1 MPNPMPDKVGCSLET
16 PAFIYDE
23 ALILQKLAL
32 LAQVREDADV
42 RVLYSV
48 KALPCLPLLARMS
61 PHVDGYSVSSLFEA
75 RLAAEALAAAG
86 LRKTR
91 RLHITT
97 PGLRAEELPELADLC
112 DAISFNSLEQCQRLA
127 PLAGAGPSLGIRVNP
142 DRSFLADVRYDPCRP
157 RSKLGVPLPD
167 LQAALDRT
175 GRVRIPPLA
184 GLHFHTVFESRS
196 LDPLRDTLA
205 IIEAALG
212 PSLSRLDWLNLGGG
226 YLFDDTGLAAELAA
240 IVGRLR
246 QCYGLEVYI
255 EPGKAIV
262 GEAGTLLARVI
273 DCFEREGMAI
283 AVLDSGVHHL
293 PEVFEYQKPP
303 QVAEHCPEGDF
314 PCLLVGNSCLAGDV
328 FGEYRFE
335 SPLKLGDPIRFTGVG
350 AYAMV
355 KASRFNGH
363 DLPAL
368 YLQEPGGAVSLMKR
382 YGYEDYHGYWSP

>member
-1 MPNPMPDKVGCSLET
+1 MSAHLLVCPET

-32 LAQVREDADV
+32 LAQVREDLDV

-48 KALPCLPLLARMS
+48 KALPCLPLLTRMS
-61 PHVDGYSVSSLFEA
+61 PYVDGYSVSSLFEA
-75 RLAAEALAAAG
+75 RLAAEALTAAG

-91 RLHITT
+91 RIHITT

-127 PLAGAGPSLGIRVNP
+127 PLAGVGPSLGVRVNP
-142 DRSFLADVRYDPCRP
+142 GRSFLADVRYDPCRP
-157 RSKLGVPLPD
+157 RSKLGVPLSD
-167 LQAALDRT
+167 LQAALDQT
-175 GRVRIPPLA
+175 GRVQIPPLA
-184 GLHFHTVFESRS
+184 GLHFHTVFESRR

-212 PSLSRLDWLNLGGG
+212 PGLSRLDWLNLGGG

-240 IVGRLR
+240 IVGPLR
-246 QCYGLEVYI
+246 QRYGLEVYI

-262 GEAGTLLARVI
+262 GEAGTLLASVI

-283 AVLDSGVHHL
+283 AVLDTGVHHL

-303 QVAEHCPEGDF
+303 PVAEHCPEGDF

-335 SPLKLGDPIRFTGVG
+335 APLTLGDRIRFTGVG

-363 DLPAL
+363 NLPAL
-368 YLQEPGGAVSLMKR
+368 YLQESGGAVNLMKR
-382 YGYEDYHGYWSP
+382 YDYEDYHGYWSA